1 MSKENF
7 TQGEWLLKDG
17 YQVGIKVSFGDGF
30 FTLASC
36 QVFNEGK
43 ANAHLISA
51 APDLYNELK
60 KIHKLITEYA
70 STGFTDEDLAMAI
83 FESQSGRFKALAK
96 AIGEKNA

>member
-1 MSKENF
+1 MSKEKF

-51 APDLYNELK
+51 APDMFECL
-60 KIHKLITEYA
+60 LIAVGSIKEICHVRGVTLPN
-70 STGFTDEDLAMAI
+70 STIKRCE
-83 FESQSGRFKALAK
+83 KALAK
-96 AIGEKNA
+96 ARGEL